1 VRVPAFIYTVL
12 PVAGLPAPVTMD
24 MLFSPYGVGGM
35 PKATMA
41 EIERT
46 TEELLKSSSFQ
57 RMLDLENKYKVRVPF
72 ATIACLVVWPVT

>member
-1 VRVPAFIYTVL
+1 
-12 PVAGLPAPVTMD
+12 MD
-24 MLFSPYGVGGM
+24 ILFSPYGVGDI

-57 RMLDLENKYKVRVPF
+57 RMLDLENKYKVRTPL
-72 ATIACLVVWPVT
+72 ASSLA